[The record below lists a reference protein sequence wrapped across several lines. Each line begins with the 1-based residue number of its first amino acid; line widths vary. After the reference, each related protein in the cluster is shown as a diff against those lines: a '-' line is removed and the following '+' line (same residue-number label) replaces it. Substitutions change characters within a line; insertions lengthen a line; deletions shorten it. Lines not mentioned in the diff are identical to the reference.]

1 MATQTVAQVE
11 TELKDRLAIFE
22 ELRKHLGVNSVSPLL
37 NYVTREATALADA
50 QGDNTVQ
57 SNRGLKAY
65 RALLAQAINN
75 EFLAGDIV
83 DPILRNLALAMGD
96 VPEKDGPGILR
107 RFYLYCI
114 DNGKTVKGRNITF
127 GSISAGSNLG
137 SGTINRL
144 TVDAYGYNLEACH
157 METKKA
163 ACLFDET
170 TGAEQGEEIFRVRG
184 ETAQVDQ
191 LVIDGSDWL
200 QDIAALS
207 SRKSILTNASFSQY
221 AGALTLPTEISG
233 WTPGSG
239 ASTFTNLD
247 IDETDTYRPAGGTS
261 DPTPRS
267 LKFTASEYVY
277 QALETNGV
285 KLDPDTPIYGQLAY
299 NRSVGTALGYL
310 YFTIGNNTVS
320 VNLSTASAGWQI
332 LRFPLTKMCYP
343 RNFANLDSPI
353 VKIQAVLT
361 SGSVLVDD
369 VCIAPFVPIDGTWV
383 QIVGGAT
390 PFVGANRDSFSWV
403 DALAGSDSII
413 QKWLW
418 ILYGIHLPYKTD
430 GTQTIADPTV

>member
-11 TELKDRLAIFE
+11 TQLKDRLAIFQ

-37 NYVTREATALADA
+37 NYVSREATALADA
-50 QGDNTVQ
+50 QGDNTVEA
-57 SNRGLKAY
+57 NRGLKAY

-75 EFLAGDIV
+75 DFLAGNIV

-114 DNGKTVKGRNITF
+114 TNSKTVKGRNVSY
-127 GSISAGSNLG
+127 GAISAGSNLG

-163 ACLFDET
+163 YCLFDET
-170 TGAEQGEEIFRVRG
+170 TGADQGEEIFRVRG
-184 ETAQVDQ
+184 ETGQVDD
-191 LVIDGSDWL
+191 LVIDGSDIL
-200 QDIAALS
+200 ADLTALS

-221 AGALTLPTEISG
+221 AGELTLPTEISG

-247 IDETDTYRPAGGTS
+247 IDETNTYRPAGGTS

-299 NRSVGTALGYL
+299 NRSVGTALGSL
-310 YFTIGNNTVS
+310 IFTMGNTSVT
-320 VNLSTASAGWQI
+320 VNLSTAGAGWNI

-353 VKIQAVLT
+353 VKIQAILT
-361 SGSVLVDD
+361 SGYVLVDD
-369 VCIAPFVPIDGTWV
+369 LCVAPFTNIGGLWY
-383 QIVGGAT
+383 QLVGGAT
-390 PFVGANRDSFSWV
+390 PFVGANRDSFNWT
-403 DALAGSDSII
+403 DALVGSDSII
-413 QKWLW
+413 QQWLW
-418 ILYGIHLPYKTD
+418 ILYGLHLPYKTD